1 MLRFLCCVALCGLLP
16 AQTSRPESVP
26 TSRPLAVALPEFA
39 AADARMRAINLAST
53 ARLNRLHEL
62 VKEMREAW
70 GETLKQRLR
79 DEAARINEE
88 HERTVLSYETT
99 QQDYRRLRAET
110 LAWGAE
116 DVRAW
121 GRTHGAEVPG
131 LPDWRYGDVGTVPVV
146 YEQLGDWIG
155 MRITSACLIYVGPPD
170 RYPTAVRI
178 DWRLDDLFGDPIPG
192 ANSTTTLDLPPEA
205 RQSIYMTRLVTGV
218 KASCPDEAQ
227 AQPEPGVARIVAVRG
242 KGVSAK

>member
-16 AQTSRPESVP
+16 AQTSRPESAP
-26 TSRPLAVALPEFA
+26 TSRPLAVSVPEFA
-39 AADARMRAINLAST
+39 AADARMRALNLAAT

-79 DEAARINEE
+79 DEADRLSAE
-88 HERTVLSYETT
+88 HERMMLSHETT

-110 LAWGAE
+110 LAWGEE

-121 GRTHGAEVPG
+121 ARTNGTEIPG
-131 LPDWRYGDVGTVPVV
+131 LPDWRYGDAGTVPVV
-146 YEQLGDWIG
+146 YEQLSDWIG
-155 MRITSACLIYVGPPD
+155 MRITSAYLVYVGPTD

-192 ANSTTTLDLPPEA
+192 ATSTTTLELTVET
-205 RQSIYMTRLVTGV
+205 RRSIYLTRLVTGV
-218 KASCPDEAQ
+218 KASCPDETQ

-242 KGVSAK
+242 KGVAAK